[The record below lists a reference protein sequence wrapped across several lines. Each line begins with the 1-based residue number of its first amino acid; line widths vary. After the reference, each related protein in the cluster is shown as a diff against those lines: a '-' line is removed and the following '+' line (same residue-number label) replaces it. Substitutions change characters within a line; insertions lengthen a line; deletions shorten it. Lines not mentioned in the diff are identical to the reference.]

1 MELLHEQ
8 LHAFEAACRKVG
20 LKVTHQR
27 LEVYR
32 ELLMAADHPT
42 AEALHHRLRGRLPT
56 ISLDTVYRTL
66 ATLAKHGLINRV
78 ETAESLSR
86 FEVARIPH
94 HHLICRECGE
104 IVDFT
109 WPLIDEAAFPEEITA
124 WGKID
129 HKSVVVYGVCTRCLL
144 PKKKASR
151 IRKSVDPTQ

>member
-1 MELLHEQ
+1 MELLQEQ
-8 LHAFEAACRKVG
+8 LHSFEAACREAG

-32 ELLMAADHPT
+32 ELLMAVDHPT
-42 AEALHHRLRGRLPT
+42 AEVLHHRLRGRLPT

-66 ATLAKHGLINRV
+66 ATLAKYGLINKV

-86 FEVARIPH
+86 FEAGRIPH

-104 IVDFT
+104 IVDFR
-109 WPLIDEAAFPEEITA
+109 WSLIDEAAIPKEISG

-129 HKSVVVYGVCTRCLL
+129 HKSVVIYGVCARCQR
-144 PKKKASR
+144 PKKRTSR
-151 IRKSVDPTQ
+151 SPKKH

>member
-1 MELLHEQ
+1 MELLQEQ
-8 LHAFEAACRKVG
+8 LNAFEAACRKAG

-32 ELLMAADHPT
+32 ELLLAVDHPT
-42 AEALHHRLRGRLPT
+42 AESLHHRLRGRLPT

-109 WPLIDEAAFPEEITA
+109 WSLIDEAAIPAEISA

-129 HKSVVVYGVCTRCLL
+129 HKSLVIYGVCTRCHR
-144 PKKKASR
+144 PKKR
-151 IRKSVDPTQ
+151 PRRTRKTIDR